1 MSHPQ
6 AARLAAP
13 VKPASNLPA
22 PSSPRAPA
30 PSAPAGPPRRS
41 PRAPSSAARTARRSR
56 RRSSRTPST
65 APRAL
70 LGVPADYRVGIVPA
84 SDTGAFEMAMWS
96 MLGARPVDM
105 LVWESFGQGWATDA
119 TKQLKLADCR
129 VLTRRL
135 RRAPRP
141 RRGPHGR
148 RRLLHLERHH
158 LRRPRPRRRLDRR
171 RPRRPHL
178 LRRHLRRLRPGPALG
193 QARRH
198 HLLLAEGDG
207 RRGRRTAS
215 SSSRPRA
222 VERLESFTPPR
233 RCRRSSA

>member
-1 MSHPQ
+1 MPLQ
-6 AARLAAP
+6 PRLVAAP
-13 VKPASNLPA
+13 ANPSPKPRA

-30 PSAPAGPPRRS
+30 PSARAGPPRRS
-41 PRAPSSAARTARRSR
+41 PPAPSSAARTAPRSR
-56 RRSSRTPST
+56 RRSSRTRST

-119 TKQLKLADCR
+119 TKQLKLADAR
-129 VLTRRL
+129 VLKAAYGAL
-135 RRAPRP
+135 PDLDA
-141 RRGPHGR
+141 GPQGR

-158 LRRPRPRRRLDRR
+158 LRRPRPERRLDRR
-171 RPRRPHL
+171 RPRGPHP
-178 LRRHLRRLRPGPALG
+178 LRRHLRRLRAGPALG

-215 SSSRPRA
+215 
-222 VERLESFTPPR
+222 
-233 RCRRSSA
+233 